1 MNTEKRR
8 EILMKRLREAKQPLT
23 GTKLARELGVSRQ
36 IIVGD
41 ISILRAEGTQIFA
54 TPRGYIM
61 PQEAGDK
68 SIKATIVCR
77 HDAAAM
83 EKELQAVVDNGGSV
97 LDVIVEH
104 PVYGAI
110 RGDLFVESR
119 RDVRRFLTKMQKCQA
134 NPLLV
139 VTGGIHMH
147 TIRVP
152 DEDALAAIRSDLKR
166 LGILVH
172 ESCE

>member
-68 SIKATIVCR
+68 SIKATIVCH
-77 HDAAAM
+77 HDATAM

-104 PVYGAI
+104 PVYGEMTAPL
-110 RGDLFVESR
+110 RLSSRAGVEVFMRHFESGETSPISQ
-119 RDVRRFLTKMQKCQA
+119 L
-134 NPLLV
+134 
-139 VTGGIHMH
+139 TGGVHLH
-147 TIRVP
+147 TVEAP
-152 DEDALAAIRSDLKR
+152 DEQTMERILTALREK
-166 LGILVH
+166 GYLV
-172 ESCE
+172 E